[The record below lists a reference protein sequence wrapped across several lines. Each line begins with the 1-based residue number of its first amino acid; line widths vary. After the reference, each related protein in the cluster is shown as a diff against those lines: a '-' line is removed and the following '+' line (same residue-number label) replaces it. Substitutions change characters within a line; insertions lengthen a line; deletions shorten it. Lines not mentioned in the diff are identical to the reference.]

1 MQNEVPNMRNF
12 NVISFLT
19 LDGVMQAPGDSD
31 EDREGGFEHG
41 GWQVP
46 YFDHEDP
53 TVAEGLAAADALV
66 LGRKTYEIFA
76 SYWPNAGE
84 DNPFTERMN
93 SIDKYVASRTLD
105 AVDWQNSTLL
115 EGDAADAVGELKQEP
130 GGDLLVFGSGELV
143 QTLMADGLVDEYQLM
158 VHPLVLGTGKRLFR
172 EGGARTDLELVDTS
186 TTGNGIVILH
196 YRDIHG
202 VAQDRA
208 EREEPRAAEHRE
220 A

>member
-1 MQNEVPNMRNF
+1 MRNL

-19 LDGVMQAPGDSD
+19 LDGVMQAPGGPN

-46 YFDHEDP
+46 YFDDEDP
-53 TVAEGLAAADALV
+53 IVADWIAAADALV

-76 SYWPNAGE
+76 SYWPTASE
-84 DNPFTERMN
+84 DSPFTERMN
-93 SIDKYVASRTLD
+93 TIDKYVASRALD

-115 EGDAADAVGELKQEP
+115 KDDVADAVNELKQES

-172 EGGARTDLELVDTS
+172 EGGARADLELADMS
-186 TTGNGIVILH
+186 TTGNGVVILH

-202 VAQDRA
+202 VAQD
-208 EREEPRAAEHRE
+208 
-220 A
+220 